1 MTGLGA
7 PAPSATPTTPLSPV
21 YGPVSSWRLGR
32 SLGIDPIGAVSTC
45 SFDCVYCQLGEIEVK
60 TFARRVFVPTED
72 IAQALAQV
80 PDWEAVDVVTV
91 SGSGEPTLAL
101 NLGEIL
107 AIAHD
112 LSQRPTVVLTN
123 STLLGDAQ
131 VQRDLAHADRVM
143 AKWDAPSAAALQR
156 ISRPVAPL
164 EREALWQDLCAFRQT
179 YAGRLDIQTMV
190 LSPWSAGEVTD
201 YCDRMIALAP
211 HEIQL
216 NTPTRPRPLVHQ
228 LDARGNHAPGDRP
241 YATRSLRQVDAA
253 ILAQLAR
260 HIQDTV
266 QVPVRCAPRPA

>member
-1 MTGLGA
+1 MTVLDSPSQSA
-7 PAPSATPTTPLSPV
+7 IPASTLSPV
-21 YGPVSSWRLGR
+21 YGPVQSWRLGR

-60 TFARRVFVPTED
+60 TVERRVFVPTAD

-80 PDWEAVDVVTV
+80 PDWDAVDVVTV

-112 LSQRPTVVLTN
+112 IGQRPTVVLTN

-131 VQRDLAHADRVM
+131 VQRELAQADRVM
-143 AKWDAPSAAALQR
+143 AKWDAPSDQALRR
-156 ISRPVAPL
+156 ISRPVVPL
-164 EREALWQDLCAFRQT
+164 DREALWQDLCAFRQT
-179 YAGRLDIQTMV
+179 YDGCLDVQTMV
-190 LSPWSAGEVTD
+190 LAPWSAAEVAD

-260 HIQDTV
+260 HIEATV
-266 QVPVRCAPRPA
+266 RVPVRCAPRTT

>member
-1 MTGLGA
+1 MTVLDSPSLA
-7 PAPSATPTTPLSPV
+7 STPAPPLSPV
-21 YGPVSSWRLGR
+21 YGPVQSWRLGR

-60 TFARRVFVPTED
+60 TLDRRVFVPTAD

-80 PDWEAVDVVTV
+80 PDWDAVDVVTV

-112 LSQRPTVVLTN
+112 IGHRPTVVLTN
-123 STLLGDAQ
+123 STLLGDAS

-143 AKWDAPSAAALQR
+143 AKWDAPSAAALRR

-164 EREALWQDLCAFRQT
+164 DREALWQNLDNFRQT
-179 YAGRLDIQTMV
+179 YAGCLDIQTMV
-190 LSPWSAGEVTD
+190 LAPWSAAEVAD

-253 ILAQLAR
+253 VLAQLA
-260 HIQDTV
+260 HQIQDAV
-266 QVPVRCAPRPA
+266 QVPVRCAPRST